1 MAGSAV
7 RVIQGGCGA
16 PSLKRALAPL
26 RGACRPENFGVLSS
40 SDRDFPRNSTLHF
53 GLPRR
58 PPEAERTRT
67 ASAALAAIGGAAAA
81 AAGAAGAEQAPVRIE
96 LHTREAAPPRSR
108 RPPGGHDTGRE
119 RGGCG
124 RAPGSVAG
132 AAATAAAALLLVDPE
147 TQDEWRRKEMPKK
160 SRALGPPQAMMKRTI
175 QRAAGEEKF
184 ASALCKRALC
194 TTG

>member
-1 MAGSAV
+1 MPVGETRRSADFHV
-7 RVIQGGCGA
+7 SADLTRTSERRLQAEKKLRFEELRSRFPYEFQTFWSPVSRG
-16 PSLKRALAPL
+16 RA
-26 RGACRPENFGVLSS
+26 
-40 SDRDFPRNSTLHF
+40 D
-53 GLPRR
+53 
-58 PPEAERTRT
+58 RT